1 MLART
6 PSRVPRTHRYAL
18 VVGGVLVLALSACNI
33 FGGSEPQ
40 ELLVLEWSGYE
51 DPAFWTDFADANP
64 DVSVEWEYG
73 DTDAAILNLMQSGSQ
88 ADVFHFYTG
97 WQQFYVDE
105 GLVQEIDTS
114 KLTNWDAVPD
124 EYKALGQID
133 GVQYFIPW
141 DYGFSSIMYNTE
153 QVPEV
158 TSWDVLF
165 NEDYAGHISMWDD
178 GPGAVTVS
186 SYIHGYDE
194 TAITDEQ
201 LADIEAEWTAQKP
214 LNLHY
219 WDSEYDNL
227 CPEVISGEIW
237 VAYAWQGCFSTA
249 LGEGAPVA
257 YANPEEGRNSW
268 VGLYGISADSDS
280 PELAT
285 QFLDMKLAELTC
297 SNVVTQF
304 YYGCPRPDVMESI
317 TDPFIIEVLGIGDP
331 AIQENLNFTPNVTAE
346 QRDAWTAMWTR
357 VKAD

>member
-6 PSRVPRTHRYAL
+6 RPSHRRPAAIAAATGATIL
-18 VVGGVLVLALSACNI
+18 LLSACNLI
-33 FGGSEPQ
+33 GGEPQ

-51 DPAFWTDFADANP
+51 IEDFYPDFAEANP
-64 DVSVEWEYG
+64 EVTLEWEYG
-73 DTDAAILNLMQSGSQ
+73 SSDADILALMQGGSQ

-114 KLTNWDAVPD
+114 QLTNWDAVSD
-124 EYKALGQID
+124 EYKAMGQVD

-141 DYGFSSIMYNTE
+141 DVGYSSILYNTE
-153 QVPEV
+153 EVPEV
-158 TSWDVLF
+158 TSWDALL
-165 NEDYAGHISMWDD
+165 NDEYAGHISMWDD
-178 GPGAVTVS
+178 GPAAVAVS

-201 LADIEAEWTAQKP
+201 LADIEAEWTAQNP

-237 VAYAWQGCFSTA
+237 VAYAWQGCYSFA
-249 LGEGAPVA
+249 LSEGAPVA
-257 YANPEEGRNSW
+257 YAVPEEGRNSW
-268 VGLYGISADSDS
+268 AGLYGISAETDS
-280 PELAT
+280 PELALE
-285 QFLDMKLAELTC
+285 FLDQKLATLTC
-297 SNVVTQF
+297 TNVVTIY
-304 YYGCPRPDVMESI
+304 YYGCPRADVMESI
-317 TDPFIIEVLGIGDP
+317 DDPTIIEVLGLDNPSIL
-331 AIQENLNFTPNVTAE
+331 ENTNFTPLITPE

-357 VKAD
+357 VKAQ

>member
-6 PSRVPRTHRYAL
+6 RPSHRRPAAIAAA
-18 VVGGVLVLALSACNI
+18 VGAAILLLSACNLI
-33 FGGSEPQ
+33 GGEPQ

-51 DPAFWTDFADANP
+51 ADDFNADFIEANP
-64 DVSVEWEYG
+64 EATLEWEYG
-73 DTDAAILNLMQSGSQ
+73 SSDADILALMQGGSQ

-105 GLVQEIDTS
+105 GLVMPIDTS
-114 KLTNWDAVPD
+114 KLTNWDAVSE
-124 EYKALGQID
+124 EYAAMGQID

-141 DYGFSSIMYNTE
+141 DIGYSSILYNTE

-158 TSWDVLF
+158 TSWDALL
-165 NEDYAGHISMWDD
+165 NPEYTGHISMWDD
-178 GPGAVTVS
+178 GPAAVTVS

-201 LADIEAEWTAQKP
+201 LADIEAEWLAQKP

-237 VAYAWQGCFSTA
+237 VAYAWQGCYSAA
-249 LGEGAPVA
+249 LAEGAPVA
-257 YANPEEGRNSW
+257 YAIPDEGRNSW
-268 VGLYGISADSDS
+268 AGLYGISAETDS
-280 PELAT
+280 PELAHEY
-285 QFLDMKLAELTC
+285 LDMKLAELTC
-297 SNVVTQF
+297 SNVVNLY
-304 YYGCPRPDVMESI
+304 YYGCPRQDVMDGIEDEFIRELLGLDNPSI
-317 TDPFIIEVLGIGDP
+317 L
-331 AIQENLNFTPNVTAE
+331 ENTNFTPIITPE